1 MVTTGHRASPIF
13 AGLSATGLIPVGG
26 DLAKTAGKVGKF
38 VLKNIDDIAKV
49 SDILEFLVKNLPDA
63 LPYLADS
70 DEFADAMKQ
79 LSKVDTS
86 KLTKKDADVI
96 NEALEKAGMSE
107 YAIKKS
113 IVTNITYPSRRVDE
127 VLDGGFLKNANAI
140 KDKLPTWAKNKG
152 NFGYSEVDI
161 DGLDNTQFFAHSSIQ
176 TVIPSVKDSGI
187 SIKPESSPFKTVEV
201 NGSNVI
207 NGEGACPRDVDTEY
221 KILSDIQSK
230 LGDNPSASG
239 KIKLYTELE
248 PCPSCQGVIEQFK
261 EMYPNID
268 IEVIYSIKK

>member
-1 MVTTGHRASPIF
+1 M
-13 AGLSATGLIPVGG
+13 L
-26 DLAKTAGKVGKF
+26 
-38 VLKNIDDIAKV
+38 
-49 SDILEFLVKNLPDA
+49 
-63 LPYLADS
+63 
-70 DEFADAMKQ
+70 
-79 LSKVDTS
+79 
-86 KLTKKDADVI
+86 DAD
-96 NEALEKAGMSE
+96 
-107 YAIKKS
+107 
-113 IVTNITYPSRRVDE
+113 
-127 VLDGGFLKNANAI
+127 FLKNANTV

-176 TVIPSVKDSGI
+176 TEIPSVKDSGI
-187 SIKPESSPFKTVEV
+187 SIKPEFSPFKTVEV

-207 NGEGACPRDVDTEY
+207 NGEGAWPRDVDTEY

-248 PCPSCQGVIEQFK
+248 PCPSCQGIIEQFK